1 MALLLPIGFLL
12 LQAAALALLPEF
24 AAQATTVFIALAPL
38 LAALAVLAR
47 ARAEVAPARG
57 GWWLVAAALV
67 IWAGGAGVNVW
78 HEVVLEAPQAVHRA
92 SMLGFNLAA
101 VPLLY
106 LLASEW
112 HSRARWGVHG
122 VDAVLAL
129 VLGGAY
135 FLFTWAL
142 LTAPAAPVTSVTPV
156 ASDATGINLLLWLHD
171 AQNLFVAVA
180 ALVRWLAATDERE
193 NDLFRAIT
201 AYALAYL
208 VFGVYNNHFLSA
220 DVGGGAIPGAVNS
233 INSVSPVITVVFALL
248 AALALLGPRGARGAR
263 GGQGGFG
270 ADADE
275 IPGALPDV
283 LAGAPL
289 GLWPDAEA
297 RRALP
302 GAAPTPSA
310 WRPSIALVRAVRSVR
325 PLFLAGALLLV
336 SLFLIRIDYAFGT
349 AGVLMA
355 VLGYALRSTVAQV
368 RDIERVDGLQRDRSA
383 LQSIVWTDALTGIAN
398 RRFLDQALSGAGRR
412 ELLAS
417 QPLSVL
423 MIDIDHFK
431 LLNDARGHLAGD
443 ACLRAVAQAL
453 RQALVRPGDVLARY
467 GGEEFIVL
475 LQEAGSTGAI
485 VVAERLRCAVE
496 ALRIAHPAH
505 SPGVVTVS
513 IGAAS
518 AASQGRA
525 STESLIAAADKA
537 LYEAKSSGRN
547 QVRGLTVALP

>member
-1 MALLLPIGFLL
+1 MAFLLPIGFLL
-12 LQAAALALLPEF
+12 LQAALWSLLPGLAVKTSYLF
-24 AAQATTVFIALAPL
+24 MVLAPL
-38 LAALAVLAR
+38 LAALALLVR

-57 GWWLVAAALV
+57 GWLLVAAALV
-67 IWAGGAGVNVW
+67 IWAGGASVNLW
-78 HEVVLEAPQAVHRA
+78 QEVVLEAHAMHRA

-112 HSRARWGVHG
+112 TTRTTRARWGVRG
-122 VDAVLAL
+122 IDAVLAL
-129 VLGGAY
+129 ALGYAY
-135 FLFTWAL
+135 FLFTCAT
-142 LTAPAAPVTSVTPV
+142 LTTPFV
-156 ASDATGINLLLWLHD
+156 PDMTGVETMLWLHD
-171 AQNLFVAVA
+171 AQNLCIAVA
-180 ALVRWLAATDERE
+180 ALVRWLAADDERE
-193 NDLFRAIT
+193 NDLFRALS

-208 VFGVYNNHFLSA
+208 AFGYYNNHFLA
-220 DVGGGAIPGAVNS
+220 AEAGVGPHA
-233 INSVSPVITVVFALL
+233 SPVVTVVFALL
-248 AALALLGPRGARGAR
+248 AGLALVGPGGWRSGLGSYE
-263 GGQGGFG
+263 
-270 ADADE
+270 DE
-275 IPGALPDV
+275 LPGALPDV
-283 LAGAPL
+283 LAGAPQSL
-289 GLWPDAEA
+289 
-297 RRALP
+297 RS
-302 GAAPTPSA
+302 GANVGPVAPPWQPSA
-310 WRPSIALVRAVRSVR
+310 ALVRAVRSVR

-336 SLFLIRIDYAFGT
+336 SLFLIRVDYALGT
-349 AGVLMA
+349 AGVLIA
-355 VLGYALRSTVAQV
+355 ALGYALRSTVAQV
-368 RDIERVDGLQRDRSA
+368 RDIKRGDGLQRDRSA
-383 LQSIVWTDALTGIAN
+383 LQTLVWTDALTGVAN

-431 LLNDARGHLAGD
+431 RLNDASGYVAGD
-443 ACLRAVAQAL
+443 ACLREVANAL

-485 VVAERLRCAVE
+485 VVAERLRAAVE
-496 ALRIAHPAH
+496 ALRIAHPDP

-518 AASQGRA
+518 AALQSCA

-547 QVRGLTVALP
+547 QVRGLTVAMP

>member
-1 MALLLPIGFLL
+1 MAFLLPIGFLL
-12 LQAAALALLPEF
+12 LQAALLSLLPGF
-24 AAQATTVFIALAPL
+24 AVKTAYIFMALAPL
-38 LAALAVLAR
+38 LAALALLVR

-57 GWWLVAAALV
+57 GWLLVAVALV
-67 IWAGGAGVNVW
+67 IWSGGACVNLW
-78 HEVVLEAPQAVHRA
+78 QEVVLETPHTMHRA

-112 HSRARWGVHG
+112 TTLTTRARWGVRG
-122 VDAVLAL
+122 IDAVLAL
-129 VLGGAY
+129 TLGYAY
-135 FLFTWAL
+135 FLFTWAM
-142 LTAPAAPVTSVTPV
+142 LTAPFVQDT
-156 ASDATGINLLLWLHD
+156 TGAETMLWLHD
-171 AQNLFVAVA
+171 AQNLCVAVA
-180 ALVRWLAATDERE
+180 ALVRWLAADDESE
-193 NDLFRAIT
+193 NDLFRAIA

-208 VFGVYNNHFLSA
+208 AFGYYNNHFLASEA
-220 DVGGGAIPGAVNS
+220 SVGPHA
-233 INSVSPVITVVFALL
+233 SPVVTVVFALL
-248 AALALLGPRGARGAR
+248 AGLALAGP
-263 GGQGGFG
+263 GGWRNGFG
-270 ADADE
+270 SYADA
-275 IPGALPDV
+275 PGALPGV
-283 LAGAPL
+283 LGGASPEWRTKVAIKDATNAATRAATEAATEAAAGPL
-289 GLWPDAEA
+289 ASP
-297 RRALP
+297 
-302 GAAPTPSA
+302 
-310 WRPSIALVRAVRSVR
+310 WRPSAAVVRAVRSLR

-336 SLFLIRIDYAFGT
+336 SLFLIRIDYALGT
-349 AGVLMA
+349 AGVLIA

-368 RDIERVDGLQRDRSA
+368 RDIKRGDGLLRDRSA
-383 LQSIVWTDALTGIAN
+383 LQTVVWTDALTGVAN

-423 MIDIDHFK
+423 MIDIDHFRR
-431 LLNDARGHLAGD
+431 LNEACGYVAGD
-443 ACLRAVAQAL
+443 ACLRDVAKAL

-485 VVAERLRCAVE
+485 VVAERLRAAVE
-496 ALRIAHPAH
+496 ALRIVHPAHPDH

-518 AASQGRA
+518 AALQSCA

-547 QVRGLTVALP
+547 QVRGLTVAMP

>member
-1 MALLLPIGFLL
+1 MAFLLPTGFLL
-12 LQAAALALLPEF
+12 LQAALLALLPEF
-24 AAQATTVFIALAPL
+24 AARTAYIFMALAPL
-38 LAALAVLAR
+38 LAALALLVR
-47 ARAEVAPARG
+47 ARSEAAPARG
-57 GWWLVAAALV
+57 GWLLVAAALF
-67 IWAGGAGVNVW
+67 IWGSGACVNLWQEAG
-78 HEVVLEAPQAVHRA
+78 LEAPLVTRRA

-112 HSRARWGVHG
+112 SSRARWGVRG
-122 VDAVLAL
+122 VNAVLAL
-129 VLGGAY
+129 ALGGAY
-135 FLFTWAL
+135 FLFTWAM
-142 LTAPAAPVTSVTPV
+142 LTAPALPDSSGVETM
-156 ASDATGINLLLWLHD
+156 LWLHD
-171 AQNLFVAVA
+171 AQNLFIAVA
-180 ALVRWLAATDERE
+180 ALVRWLAAADARE
-193 NDLFRAIT
+193 NDLLRAVA

-208 VFGVYNNHFLSA
+208 AFGVYDNHFLSVDA
-220 DVGGGAIPGAVNS
+220 GAGPIL
-233 INSVSPVITVVFALL
+233 SPASSVITLVFALL
-248 AALALLGPRGARGAR
+248 AGLALLGPRGRR
-263 GGQGGFG
+263 GGFG
-270 ADADE
+270 SVADD

-283 LAGAPL
+283 LAGAPTSTST
-289 GLWPDAEA
+289 
-297 RRALP
+297 AL
-302 GAAPTPSA
+302 ALAPLAWQPSA
-310 WRPSIALVRAVRSVR
+310 ALVRAVR

-336 SLFLIRIDYAFGT
+336 SLFLIRVDYAFGT
-349 AGVLMA
+349 AGILIA
-355 VLGYALRSTVAQV
+355 VLGYALRSTAAQV
-368 RDIERVDGLQRDRSA
+368 CDTKRVDGLQRDRSA
-383 LQSIVWTDALTGIAN
+383 LQTIVWTDALTGVAN

-443 ACLRAVAQAL
+443 ACLRDVAQAL

-485 VVAERLRCAVE
+485 VVAERLRAAVE
-496 ALRIAHPAH
+496 ALRIAHPGH